1 MSPPPVPAT
10 SVPARV
16 DITPETVDRAAANF
30 AIGQQDLIK
39 AYTTLSQK
47 LSAHSSGMAGFDKAA
62 HQFAALYDPA
72 AKAAYQAFHKA
83 IEALG
88 GTSLGL
94 SQTVNNHLAADHHS
108 RADRPGGAPPRFP
121 PHPVTQN
128 FAVAAAPPSVIGAM
142 SWAPNTTVP
151 LLRRAVPHLPGW
163 VDGLLGTSNDWPQG
177 NPDMFDQTGDAWA
190 DAAREIGQVGSWLN
204 WTITTILDPADNAE
218 HTTVATYWATLY
230 RPGDTSTIVPGLQA
244 MCTALANACHEY
256 AQATRDATRIVTGEH
271 IAEIILLL
279 GAGAVTG
286 LLRKLFGRILSR
298 VGAYML
304 GRVAAIAER
313 WALRRILA
321 DLLKATADT
330 RVVKAVQGAF
340 DKTVGKAL
348 GKDIEAT
355 ERRLGLVP
363 GTPEYEAR
371 LTELAKDPAHGGKPN
386 AATRREAEVGLQ
398 LERDG
403 LLPGPI
409 KRAPFDE
416 AGNDRGEFIDAAGR
430 HWDVKSSPDV
440 KPSYNKNPGQPIPRP
455 QSAELFTA
463 MVNKELDKGINV
475 IIDPI
480 GMTAER
486 VSAMKQVVAAHPE
499 WQGKVIWKP

>member
-1 MSPPPVPAT
+1 MSPPPKPASPVP
-10 SVPARV
+10 VRV

-72 AKAAYQAFHKA
+72 ARAVYQAFHKA

-94 SQTVNNHLAADHHS
+94 TQTVNNHLAADHHS
-108 RADRPGGAPPRFP
+108 RADHPGGGPPRFS
-121 PHPVTQN
+121 PHPVSQN
-128 FAVAAAPPSVIGAM
+128 FAVAAAPPPVVGAM

-151 LLRRAVPHLPGW
+151 LIRHAVPHLPGW

-177 NPDMFDQTGDAWA
+177 NPEMFDQTGDAWTE
-190 DAAREIGQVGSWLN
+190 AARETGQVASWLN
-204 WTITTILDPADNAE
+204 WTVTTILDPADNAE
-218 HTTVATYWATLY
+218 HAAVAAYWATLY
-230 RPGDTSTIVPGLQA
+230 RPGDSTTILSGLQE

-304 GRVAAIAER
+304 SRVAGIAER

-321 DLLKATADT
+321 DLIKATADT
-330 RVVKAVQGAF
+330 KVVKTVQAAF
-340 DKTVGKAL
+340 DKTVGKKLEAAL
-348 GKDIEAT
+348 
-355 ERRLGLVP
+355 
-363 GTPEYEAR
+363 
-371 LTELAKDPAHGGKPN
+371 
-386 AATRREAEVGLQ
+386 EAERKRLIDELIRNGTKCSPESIVAIARDSSGKIIFLETGSPRAGLQ
-398 LERDG
+398 HIIERHG
-403 LLPGPI
+403 
-409 KRAPFDE
+409 R
-416 AGNDRGEFIDAAGR
+416 EFA
-430 HWDVKSSPDV
+430 
-440 KPSYNKNPGQPIPRP
+440 Q
-455 QSAELFTA
+455 
-463 MVNKELDKGINV
+463 KGIPESQV
-475 IIDPI
+475 PEFVMHAVTEGTKI
-480 GMTAER
+480 GY
-486 VSAMKQVVAAHPE
+486 
-499 WQGKVIWKP
+499 QGKGTGRPIYQFVFNGKMYKVAVTVGGNGFIVGANLK